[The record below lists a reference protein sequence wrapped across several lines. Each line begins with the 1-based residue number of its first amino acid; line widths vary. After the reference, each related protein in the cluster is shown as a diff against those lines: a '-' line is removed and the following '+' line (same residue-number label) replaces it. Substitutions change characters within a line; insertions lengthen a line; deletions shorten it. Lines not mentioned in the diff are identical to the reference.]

1 MPAREELAMAADL
14 DAEFMQQEIRDELG
28 I

>member
-1 MPAREELAMAADL
+1 MPARKELAMAADL